1 MYRCKFCSVMM
12 KSNQARHLRAKHP
25 KAFKQW
31 KESSKSFGETKY
43 SKVVPSHQ
51 SARRGWIKDYL
62 KKISEGKYEC
72 KICSTILK
80 MPHGIY
86 ANMKRHLKMKHPLI
100 YEEEMKVNGEQSTA
114 TDVVEYVVEYV
125 DDDAT
130 SIDSDEILS
139 AIRGEVKEKQANAP
153 I

>member
-1 MYRCKFCSVMM
+1 
-12 KSNQARHLRAKHP
+12 
-25 KAFKQW
+25 
-31 KESSKSFGETKY
+31 
-43 SKVVPSHQ
+43 
-51 SARRGWIKDYL
+51 
-62 KKISEGKYEC
+62 
-72 KICSTILK
+72 

-100 YEEEMKVNGEQSTA
+100 YEEEMKVNGEQSAA